1 MDPVS
6 KAPPAKPHRVI
17 PVETSSPQG
26 AWQEEE
32 SLEVYRRKRT
42 QKPHGEGVPE
52 IVRFVKRHPKSATDE
67 VYETVAPPARDDRR
81 EIILLEPVQVRDRS
95 PDALYDD
102 YSLYRMEEY
111 VDASSEVGSPDKDPI
126 YVPVEKTVE
135 KTEEHDQTRDA
146 AECAEVVVEECL
158 SPTREIETYS
168 FMREHHKETVH
179 DGDTTSV
186 KERPGATPTPFEVCS
201 YRPPNPPDTDVAEDV
216 ERMERISSEERERSG
231 KMVDSHHEREE
242 RNGGTPLLDRTIYYE
257 REVVGEKTPDR
268 VSRQSSYQPS
278 RQPSRQTLLIDEDIS
293 QLNRRVDTVL
303 REQAPRSPQP
313 SIRSSIP
320 ERRTEGRSSSEE
332 LTRMRREQ
340 EKSER
345 IVDAPRGRGSNGLE
359 EPPSG
364 GGRTSRTSERM
375 TDYQKYERKVYDP
388 RPPSRSSHS
397 ASIRSSH
404 SRCCHHRHGSHE
416 QERRPMQGKRTV
428 RDVPI
433 YTEQTRKT
441 TRDDTPR
448 QRAEPQKT
456 QSPSQKGVDGS
467 HMAPITEIVTT
478 ERFERIERVRRRF
491 PATAV

>member
-81 EIILLEPVQVRDRS
+81 EIILLEPVQ
-95 PDALYDD
+95 
-102 YSLYRMEEY
+102 
-111 VDASSEVGSPDKDPI
+111 EVGSPDKDPI

-375 TDYQKYERKVYDP
+375 TDYQKYERKVYGMGHTSKKEDQCRGKELFGMYRFIPSRPERLLATTHHANALSRRKRNPQARRVSMVLTWLQSP
-388 RPPSRSSHS
+388 RSSPQSDSSASREFDDDFLPPPSDQYR
-397 ASIRSSH
+397 
-404 SRCCHHRHGSHE
+404 
-416 QERRPMQGKRTV
+416 
-428 RDVPI
+428 
-433 YTEQTRKT
+433 
-441 TRDDTPR
+441 
-448 QRAEPQKT
+448 
-456 QSPSQKGVDGS
+456 
-467 HMAPITEIVTT
+467 
-478 ERFERIERVRRRF
+478 
-491 PATAV
+491 